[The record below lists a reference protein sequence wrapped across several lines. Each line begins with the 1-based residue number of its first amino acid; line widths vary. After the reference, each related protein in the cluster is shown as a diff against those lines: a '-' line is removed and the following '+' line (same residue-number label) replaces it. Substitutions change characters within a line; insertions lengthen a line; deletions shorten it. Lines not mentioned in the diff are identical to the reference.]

1 MGNQPH
7 MQEIEIENV
16 SNLQNSAEN
25 FVDEPA
31 NHLGLRTD
39 KSEWISDTE
48 IALHVRKQ
56 LIFTTF

>member
-1 MGNQPH
+1 

-16 SNLQNSAEN
+16 SNLQNAAEN

-31 NHLGLRTD
+31 NHSGFRTD
-39 KSEWISDTE
+39 KSEWISDAE

-56 LIFTTF
+56 LKFTTFW